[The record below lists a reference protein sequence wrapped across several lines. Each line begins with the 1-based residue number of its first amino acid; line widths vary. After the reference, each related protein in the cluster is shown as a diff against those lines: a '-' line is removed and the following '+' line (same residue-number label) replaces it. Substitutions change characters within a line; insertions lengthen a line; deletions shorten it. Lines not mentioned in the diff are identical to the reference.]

1 MNALDELTLKL
12 LTSKKKYNNYLANM
26 MPDKSAEIKTFYD
39 KVAKMRPRI
48 QTLLGKYLDDPATQ
62 TTNELDDVIEQCL
75 RTVVKHLEMR
85 DYEDKCARKGYDETD
100 SSEEE
105 VVLFGQADEASLDAT
120 GQASLHLCTIK
131 TPTLSAVMSEQG
143 VADCA
148 FEMRNG
154 VKDEVDDEEVEE
166 TEETPINT
174 SSFWGGRVNKKQ
186 TSLDS
191 FIRRRP
197 KR

>member
-26 MPDKSAEIKTFYD
+26 MPDKSAEVRTFYE

-75 RTVVKHLEMR
+75 RSVVKHLEMR
-85 DYEDKCARKGYDETD
+85 DYEDKCARNGYDETD

-105 VVLFGQADEASLDAT
+105 VVLFGQASLDATDQASLDAT
-120 GQASLHLCTIK
+120 DQASLEDKASL
-131 TPTLSAVMSEQG
+131 E
-143 VADCA
+143 
-148 FEMRNG
+148 
-154 VKDEVDDEEVEE
+154 DES
-166 TEETPINT
+166 EETPINT
-174 SSFWGGRVNKKQ
+174 SSFWGGRVNKQ
-186 TSLDS
+186 QSSLDS
-191 FIRRRP
+191 FVRRRP

>member
-75 RTVVKHLEMR
+75 RSVVKHLEMR

-105 VVLFGQADEASLDAT
+105 VVLFGQASLDAT
-120 GQASLHLCTIK
+120 DKADATDA
-131 TPTLSAVMSEQG
+131 TDATL
-143 VADCA
+143 
-148 FEMRNG
+148 
-154 VKDEVDDEEVEE
+154 KEE
-166 TEETPINT
+166 TSINT
-174 SSFWGGRVNKKQ
+174 SSFWGGRVNKQ
-186 TSLDS
+186 QSSLDS
-191 FIRRRP
+191 FVRRRTG
-197 KR
+197 R

>member
-26 MPDKSAEIKTFYD
+26 MPDKSAEVRTFYE

-62 TTNELDDVIEQCL
+62 TTNEVDDVIEQCL
-75 RTVVKHLEMR
+75 RSVVKHLEMR

-105 VVLFGQADEASLDAT
+105 VMLFGQADATDKATDKASLEDEASNEA
-120 GQASLHLCTIK
+120 
-131 TPTLSAVMSEQG
+131 
-143 VADCA
+143 
-148 FEMRNG
+148 
-154 VKDEVDDEEVEE
+154 EE
-166 TEETPINT
+166 TSINT
-174 SSFWGGRVNKKQ
+174 SSFWGGRVNKQ
-186 TSLDS
+186 QSSLDS
-191 FIRRRP
+191 FVRRRTG
-197 KR
+197 R

>member
-1 MNALDELTLKL
+1 L

-75 RTVVKHLEMR
+75 RSVVKHMEMR

-105 VVLFGQADEASLDAT
+105 VVLFGQADATDKADTDAT
-120 GQASLHLCTIK
+120 I
-131 TPTLSAVMSEQG
+131 
-143 VADCA
+143 
-148 FEMRNG
+148 
-154 VKDEVDDEEVEE
+154 EEES
-166 TEETPINT
+166 EETPINT
-174 SSFWGGRVNKKQ
+174 SSFWGGRVNKQ
-186 TSLDS
+186 QSSLDS
-191 FIRRRP
+191 FVRRRP

>member
-26 MPDKSAEIKTFYD
+26 MPDKSAEVRTFYD

-105 VVLFGQADEASLDAT
+105 VVLFGQASLDATYKADATDASLDAT
-120 GQASLHLCTIK
+120 
-131 TPTLSAVMSEQG
+131 
-143 VADCA
+143 D
-148 FEMRNG
+148 
-154 VKDEVDDEEVEE
+154 EVEE
-166 TEETPINT
+166 TSINT
-174 SSFWGGRVNKKQ
+174 SSFWGGRVNKQ
-186 TSLDS
+186 QSSLDS
-191 FIRRRP
+191 FVRRRTG
-197 KR
+197 R

>member
-105 VVLFGQADEASLDAT
+105 VVLFGQADATDEADAT
-120 GQASLHLCTIK
+120 LEEESSLK
-131 TPTLSAVMSEQG
+131 
-143 VADCA
+143 
-148 FEMRNG
+148 
-154 VKDEVDDEEVEE
+154 EE
-166 TEETPINT
+166 TSINT
-174 SSFWGGRVNKKQ
+174 SSFWGGRVNKQ
-186 TSLDS
+186 QSSLDS
-191 FIRRRP
+191 FVRRRTG
-197 KR
+197 R

>member
-26 MPDKSAEIKTFYD
+26 MPDKSAEVRTFYD

-62 TTNELDDVIEQCL
+62 TTNELDDVVEQCL

-105 VVLFGQADEASLDAT
+105 VVLFGQAQDKASLEDEAS
-120 GQASLHLCTIK
+120 
-131 TPTLSAVMSEQG
+131 
-143 VADCA
+143 
-148 FEMRNG
+148 N
-154 VKDEVDDEEVEE
+154 EVSNEVEE
-166 TEETPINT
+166 TSINT
-174 SSFWGGRVNKKQ
+174 SSFWGGRVNKQ
-186 TSLDS
+186 QSSLDS
-191 FIRRRP
+191 FVRRRP

>member
-1 MNALDELTLKL
+1 MNAIDELTLKL
-12 LTSKKKYNNYLANM
+12 LTSKKKYNNYLANA

-39 KVAKMRPRI
+39 KIEKFRPRI

-105 VVLFGQADEASLDAT
+105 VMLFGQASLDAT
-120 GQASLHLCTIK
+120 DEADATDQAEDA
-131 TPTLSAVMSEQG
+131 TLEEAEEESE
-143 VADCA
+143 
-148 FEMRNG
+148 
-154 VKDEVDDEEVEE
+154 K
-166 TEETPINT
+166 TPINT
-174 SSFWGGRVNKKQ
+174 SSFWGGRVNKQQ

-191 FIRRRP
+191 FVRRRP

>member
-1 MNALDELTLKL
+1 
-12 LTSKKKYNNYLANM
+12 M
-26 MPDKSAEIKTFYD
+26 MPDKSAEVRTFYD

-75 RTVVKHLEMR
+75 RTVVKQLEMR

-105 VVLFGQADEASLDAT
+105 VMLFGQASLDAT
-120 GQASLHLCTIK
+120 DKADATDEASL
-131 TPTLSAVMSEQG
+131 
-143 VADCA
+143 
-148 FEMRNG
+148 
-154 VKDEVDDEEVEE
+154 KDEVEDEEESE
-166 TEETPINT
+166 KTPINT
-174 SSFWGGRVNKKQ
+174 SSFWGGRVNKQQ

-191 FIRRRP
+191 FVRRRP

>member
-75 RTVVKHLEMR
+75 RSVVKHLEMR

-105 VVLFGQADEASLDAT
+105 VVLFGQAQDKASLEDKTSLEDEASNEA
-120 GQASLHLCTIK
+120 
-131 TPTLSAVMSEQG
+131 
-143 VADCA
+143 
-148 FEMRNG
+148 
-154 VKDEVDDEEVEE
+154 EE
-166 TEETPINT
+166 TSINT
-174 SSFWGGRVNKKQ
+174 SSFWGGRVNKQ
-186 TSLDS
+186 QSSLDS
-191 FIRRRP
+191 FVRRRTG
-197 KR
+197 R

>member
-26 MPDKSAEIKTFYD
+26 MPDKSAEVRTFYD

-75 RTVVKHLEMR
+75 RSVVKHLEMR

-105 VVLFGQADEASLDAT
+105 VVLFGQADATLDAT
-120 GQASLHLCTIK
+120 D
-131 TPTLSAVMSEQG
+131 E
-143 VADCA
+143 ADA
-148 FEMRNG
+148 T
-154 VKDEVDDEEVEE
+154 DEVEE
-166 TEETPINT
+166 TSINT
-174 SSFWGGRVNKKQ
+174 SSFWGGRVNKQ
-186 TSLDS
+186 QSSLDS
-191 FIRRRP
+191 FVRRRP

>member
-26 MPDKSAEIKTFYD
+26 MPDKSAEVRTFYN

-75 RTVVKHLEMR
+75 RSVVKHLEMR

-105 VVLFGQADEASLDAT
+105 VVLFGQADATLDAT
-120 GQASLHLCTIK
+120 D
-131 TPTLSAVMSEQG
+131 E
-143 VADCA
+143 ADA
-148 FEMRNG
+148 T
-154 VKDEVDDEEVEE
+154 DEVEE
-166 TEETPINT
+166 SSINT
-174 SSFWGGRVNKKQ
+174 SSFWGGRVNKQ
-186 TSLDS
+186 QSSLDS
-191 FIRRRP
+191 FVRRRP

>member
-26 MPDKSAEIKTFYD
+26 MPDKSEEVRTFYD

-62 TTNELDDVIEQCL
+62 TTNELDDVVEQCL

-105 VVLFGQADEASLDAT
+105 VVLFGQAQDKASLEDEAS
-120 GQASLHLCTIK
+120 
-131 TPTLSAVMSEQG
+131 
-143 VADCA
+143 
-148 FEMRNG
+148 N
-154 VKDEVDDEEVEE
+154 EVSNEVEE
-166 TEETPINT
+166 TSINT
-174 SSFWGGRVNKKQ
+174 SSFWGGRVNKQ
-186 TSLDS
+186 QSSLDS
-191 FIRRRP
+191 FVRRRT